1 MKTLVIDAIVGVGFP
16 TLTLALSAE
25 KSQMATYIGGQ
36 FNAKHQWNRAKLE
49 ELPLETLKT
58 IYEGLRSER
67 EIQEAEPVAVATKP
81 GAPKL
86 YVVGP
91 QNIAGMH

>member
-25 KSQMATYIGGQ
+25 KSHMATYIGGQ

-49 ELPLETLKT
+49 ELTLETLKT

-67 EIQEAEPVAVATKP
+67 EIQEAEPVAVAQTTVEKP
-81 GAPKL
+81 RL
-86 YVVGP
+86 HVVGGTY
-91 QNIAGMH
+91 AC

>member
-25 KSQMATYIGGQ
+25 KSHMATYIGGQ

-67 EIQEAEPVAVATKP
+67 EIQEAEPVAVATEPEK
-81 GAPKL
+81 PKL
-86 YVVGP
+86 YVVGS